1 MNPKPVARRTVLV
14 SGGALGAAAALAACG
29 GSGDSA
35 ASSSSSATSA
45 PAPDSSTPAG
55 PTNEPQSSSAAP
67 QGEVLGPVDQ
77 VVVGSGVVYDGPKVV
92 VTQPVQGDV
101 RGFTA
106 VCPHQGCLVSEVT
119 NNEIL
124 CPCHGSLF
132 SAEDGAVI
140 AGPARS
146 GLAPVDVAV
155 VDDQVILS

>member
-1 MNPKPVARRTVLV
+1 MTPKPVARRTVLV
-14 SGGALGAAAALAACG
+14 TGGALGAAAALAACG
-29 GSGDSA
+29 GSDGGATASSSAA
-35 ASSSSSATSA
+35 ASSESAGSPSSSAA
-45 PAPDSSTPAG
+45 ASSD
-55 PTNEPQSSSAAP
+55 AAP

-92 VTQPVQGDV
+92 VTQPAQGDV

-132 SAEDGAVI
+132 SAEDGAVLT
-140 AGPARS
+140 GPATS
-146 GLAPVDVAV
+146 GLAPVDVSV
-155 VDDQVILS
+155 VDDQVVLG

>member
-1 MNPKPVARRTVLV
+1 M
-14 SGGALGAAAALAACG
+14 
-29 GSGDSA
+29 
-35 ASSSSSATSA
+35 
-45 PAPDSSTPAG
+45 PDSSG
-55 PTNEPQSSSAAP
+55 PAP

-77 VVVGSGVVYDGPKVV
+77 VAVGSGVVYDGPKVV
-92 VTQPVQGDV
+92 VTQPVEGDV

-140 AGPARS
+140 VGPART

-155 VDDQVILS
+155 VGDQVILS

>member
-1 MNPKPVARRTVLV
+1 MT
-14 SGGALGAAAALAACG
+14 GGALGAAAALAACG
-29 GSGDSA
+29 GSDGGATASSSAAASPESAGSPSSSAA
-35 ASSSSSATSA
+35 ASS
-45 PAPDSSTPAG
+45 D
-55 PTNEPQSSSAAP
+55 AAP

-92 VTQPVQGDV
+92 VTQPAQGDV

-132 SAEDGAVI
+132 SAEDGAVLT
-140 AGPARS
+140 GPATS
-146 GLAPVDVAV
+146 GLAPVDVSV
-155 VDDQVILS
+155 VDDQVVLG